1 MKIKEKNRII
11 KTLDKS
17 KDLLNS
23 TKHNFEELNKTE
35 DSATMYAQNNMKNAT
50 IKTLKKIEEESE
62 KIVRKVNNKIT
73 EKTVK
78 SVKKNAPKVAKQTK
92 VNVERARQ
100 LAIKS
105 TKAAIKVGKV
115 IGKAIV
121 SIIKEI
127 IAFFKS
133 IIGLIA
139 SLGSVAVIII
149 VVICVI
155 ALLCLTVFG
164 IFLSN
169 EQTSAND
176 IKMSDVISECNIELA
191 QKIEDI
197 KSKNSYEEVV
207 INSDRANWNDILL
220 IYTVKISN
228 GLNQREIMTIDED
241 KKKTLKKIFWDMNIV
256 TSEVKT
262 SLIDEDMTDK
272 KGIPKKV
279 QKRVLYINIKGKSID
294 EMKQVYNFNFAQINQ
309 LNELNQGKYSLL
321 WNSAIYGIG
330 RGDSSVVS
338 IALKEVGNVGG
349 EPYWRWY
356 GFDERVEWCACFVSW
371 VANQAGY
378 IEKNIIPKFAG
389 CETGVNWFKAMNEWR
404 EPGYVPKPGDIIFF
418 DWEVDGTV
426 SHVGIVEKVENN
438 KIYTIEGNSTNDD
451 CQERSYSID
460 NRFIYGFGT
469 PAYN

>member
-1 MKIKEKNRII
+1 MRIKEKNRMI

-17 KDLLNS
+17 KELYNS
-23 TKHNFEELNKTE
+23 TKHNFEELNKNE
-35 DSATMYAQNNMKNAT
+35 DNATMYAQNNMKNAT

-78 SVKKNAPKVAKQTK
+78 TIKKKAPKVAKQTK

-105 TKAAIKVGKV
+105 TKTAIKVGKV

-169 EQTSAND
+169 EQTSSND

-191 QKIEDI
+191 QKIEEI
-197 KSKNSYEEVV
+197 KSKNSYEEVI
-207 INSDRANWNDILL
+207 INSNRANWNDILL

-228 GLNQREIMTIDED
+228 GLNQKEVMTIDEN
-241 KKKTLKKIFWDMNIV
+241 KKIILKKIFWDMNII

-279 QKRVLYINIKGKSID
+279 QKRVLYINIKGKSIN
-294 EMKQVYNFNFAQINQ
+294 EMQQLYSFNLAQINQ

-330 RGDSSVVS
+330 KGDSNVVS

-356 GFDERVEWCACFVSW
+356 GFNERVEWCACFVSW

-389 CETGVNWFKAMNEWR
+389 CETGVNWFKVMKEWR